1 MPTDAF
7 SGFADSLICPARGC
21 FAITPADSGELA
33 EITRAIYVGT
43 GGNIVLTPAR
53 GTGPVTFRNIP
64 SGSILDL
71 RVSAI
76 AATGTTASD
85 IVGLV

>member
-7 SGFADSLICPARGC
+7 SGFADSLISPARGC
-21 FAITPADSGELA
+21 FAITLSDSSDLA
-33 EITRAIYVGT
+33 ELTRAIYVGT
-43 GGNIVLTPAR
+43 GEDIVLTPAR
-53 GTGPVTFRNIP
+53 SNVP
-64 SGSILDL
+64 SDSILDS

>member
-7 SGFADSLICPARGC
+7 SGFADSLISPARGC
-21 FAITPADSGELA
+21 FAITPSDSSDLA
-33 EITRAIYVGT
+33 ELTRAIYVGT
-43 GGNIVLTPAR
+43 GGNIVLTSAR
-53 GTGPVTFRNIP
+53 DNGPVTFRNVP

-71 RVSAI
+71 RVRAI